1 MGTLAAAGTSNSKSS
16 TEPPDAS
23 ASSRNRIANCPILI
37 SSLLGVVTM
46 PTPPLL
52 VFSVLR
58 LIDLSSTSFLY
69 LLSWAG
75 LVSPAYSYVHLDYDG
90 SRQGAHDTF
99 ASFFYFFVEVS
110 RTSGSMFSTLCY
122 LLSLRRLILGNPDSY
137 TRIPIRYRGVGKR
150 ACSASFR
157 EELFSEARRT
167 SVGRFPT
174 PRYRRLV
181 RPWEIS

>member
-1 MGTLAAAGTSNSKSS
+1 MGTLAAAGTSNSKSA

-69 LLSWAG
+69 LLSWAR

-90 SRQGAHDTF
+90 SRQGAHGSF
-99 ASFFYFFVEVS
+99 ASFFTCFRRDQPHLRQHVHYCVFVS
-110 RTSGSMFSTLCY
+110 LC
-122 LLSLRRLILGNPDSY
+122 
-137 TRIPIRYRGVGKR
+137 
-150 ACSASFR
+150 
-157 EELFSEARRT
+157 
-167 SVGRFPT
+167 SVGMRCLYPSS
-174 PRYRRLV
+174 YR
-181 RPWEIS
+181 